1 MPSNCEADEV
11 TDAQHLQKKKIT
23 NPFER
28 RGEDRER
35 FSPHDLKMLIKL
47 HDNIEKN
54 APPHLWWEVDGHKTA
69 TPGAQ
74 PKGAVLK
81 LCLELPR
88 VWGAAAVVCRI
99 SPDGGEYRDI
109 PMALVKTQN
118 GIDFYT
124 LSLNTATLCGGAEYG
139 LFYYELLLVRGWD
152 TLFSHTPNNV
162 DLTFARESGSHFRL
176 LVYKKELSAP
186 SWFAGGTMYHIF
198 LDRFCRGEGSVT
210 PNYDAVIN
218 PDWANGIPQYA
229 RRNGDALSNNV
240 FFGGNLWGVIEKLDY
255 LESLGVTVLYLSPVF
270 EAYSNHRYDTGDYEK
285 IDAFLGGEE
294 AFDALIR
301 EAHARG
307 MKIILD
313 GVFNHT
319 GDDSRYFNR
328 KGTYKT
334 EGAYQSPDS
343 PWAGWYRFR
352 NFPEDYECWWG
363 IKILPRL
370 DHTNEECRHYFTG
383 DDGIVSKWTA
393 RGVDGWRLDVADE
406 LSDEFLDE
414 MRHVVKKNTAKE
426 GLIIGE
432 VWENAVDK
440 SAYGSRRRYLSGDQ
454 LDSVMNYPFRNA
466 ILALLQN
473 GDAETFYHILT
484 EIYASYPRAVS
495 HSLMNLLGTHDTAR
509 ILTVLGDEGRAEG
522 LPNDTLAH
530 LTLTQEERKN
540 AIARLKLASVLQFTT
555 FGVPS
560 VYYGDEAGIEGYGD
574 PFCRKPFP
582 WGRED
587 AELLSHYRALGK
599 LRGEHPVL
607 KRGEFRFLEHDAT
620 SFAFERAGEGERI
633 LVLANVGEAK
643 TFTVPKGSV
652 NALTGEALGTSLKL
666 AHAEWA
672 ILSVK

>member
-1 MPSNCEADEV
+1 M
-11 TDAQHLQKKKIT
+11 KG
-23 NPFER
+23 
-28 RGEDRER
+28 RGGDRVG
-35 FSPHDLKMLIKL
+35 FPPPNYKMLIRL
-47 HDNIEKN
+47 HDNIEN
-54 APPHLWWEVDGHKTA
+54 TAPPCISWQVDGHKTH
-69 TPGAQ
+69 TPGAV
-74 PKGAVLK
+74 PKGAKLK
-81 LCLELPR
+81 ITLELSR
-88 VWGAAAVVCRI
+88 AWGAAAVVCRI
-99 SPDGGEYRDI
+99 HPDGEDCLDI
-109 PMALVKTQN
+109 PFVFGKTQN
-118 GIDFYT
+118 GIDSYILT
-124 LSLNTATLCGGAEYG
+124 LDTGALCRDRESG

-152 TLFSHTPNNV
+152 TLFSNTPNNIDIV
-162 DLTFARESGSHFRL
+162 FAREGGSHFRL
-176 LVYKKELSAP
+176 LVYKNDFCTP
-186 SWFAGGTMYHIF
+186 SWFAGGVMYHVF
-198 LDRFCRGEGSVT
+198 LDRFCRGEGEVT

-229 RRNGDALSNNV
+229 RKSGDELSNNV

-285 IDAFLGGEE
+285 IDAFLGGDE

-307 MKIILD
+307 MRIVLD

-328 KGTYKT
+328 RGTYG
-334 EGAYQSPDS
+334 EGGAYRAESSPF
-343 PWAGWYRFR
+343 AKWYRFR
-352 NFPEDYECWWG
+352 SFPDDYECWWG
-363 IKILPRL
+363 IRILPRL
-370 DHTNEECRHYFTG
+370 DHTNENCRRYFTG
-383 DDGIVSKWTA
+383 DDGIIARWNA

-406 LSDEFLDE
+406 LSDDFLDE
-414 MRHVVKKNTAKE
+414 MRRVVKKSTKGE

-440 SAYGSRRRYLSGDQ
+440 IAYDTRRRYLSGDQ

-466 ILALLQN
+466 VLAFLKD

-484 EIYASYPRAVS
+484 EIYASYPQAVS

-509 ILTVLGDEGRAEG
+509 ILTLLGDGGKGEF

-530 LTLTQEERKN
+530 LSLTKEERKN
-540 AIARLKLASVLQFTT
+540 ALTLLKLASVLQFTV

-587 AELLSHYRALGK
+587 PELLSHYRALGK
-599 LRGEHPVL
+599 LRREHPAL
-607 KRGEFRFLEHDAT
+607 THGEFRFLSHDAT
-620 SFAFERAGEGERI
+620 SFTFERVSDGERL
-633 LVLANVGEAK
+633 LVLANIGEK
-643 TFTVPKGSV
+643 KVFSIPRGSV
-652 NALTGEALGTSLKL
+652 NAFTGEPCGTRLTLGP
-666 AHAEWA
+666 AEWA
-672 ILSVK
+672 VLIV

>member
-1 MPSNCEADEV
+1 MGKTASVFPTNCE
-11 TDAQHLQKKKIT
+11 
-23 NPFER
+23 
-28 RGEDRER
+28 
-35 FSPHDLKMLIKL
+35 KMLIRL
-47 HDNIEKN
+47 HDKIEN
-54 APPHLWWEVDGHKTA
+54 TAPPRLWWEVNGHKTL
-69 TPGAQ
+69 TPGAL
-74 PKGAVLK
+74 PKGAKLK
-81 LCLELPR
+81 LCLELDR

-99 SPDGGEYRDI
+99 SPDGGEYKDI
-109 PMALVKTQN
+109 PLTFAKTQN
-118 GIDFYT
+118 GVDFYILT
-124 LSLNTATLCGGAEYG
+124 LDTAELCGERESG
-139 LFYYELLLVRGWD
+139 LFYYELLLIRGWD

-162 DLTFARESGSHFRL
+162 DLAFERESGSHFRL
-176 LVYKKELSAP
+176 LIYQNDFFTPA
-186 SWFAGGTMYHIF
+186 WFAGGVMYHIF
-198 LDRFCRGEGSVT
+198 LDRFCQGEGKVT

-229 RRNGDALSNNV
+229 RRNGDELSNNV

-255 LESLGVTVLYLSPVF
+255 LQSLGVTVLYLSPVF

-301 EAHARG
+301 EAHKRG
-307 MKIILD
+307 MRIVLD

-328 KGTYKT
+328 RGTYQT
-334 EGAYQSPDS
+334 EGAYQSKTS
-343 PWAGWYRFR
+343 QFAKWYRFR
-352 NFPEDYECWWG
+352 NFPDDYECWWG

-370 DHTNEECRHYFTG
+370 DHGEEDCRRYFTG
-383 DDGIVSKWTA
+383 EDGIIARWNA

-414 MRHVVKKNTAKE
+414 LRDVVKKNTQNQ

-440 SAYGSRRRYLSGDQ
+440 SAYGKRRRYLSGRQ

-466 ILALLQN
+466 VLAFLKD
-473 GDAETFYHILT
+473 GDAKTFYHILT
-484 EIYASYPRAVS
+484 EIYASYPRTVS

-509 ILTVLGDEGRAEG
+509 ILTLLGDGGKGEF

-530 LTLTQEERKN
+530 LNLTEEERAN
-540 AIARLKLASVLQFTT
+540 AVTLLKLASVLQFTV

-574 PFCRKPFP
+574 PFCRRPFP

-587 AELLSHYRALGK
+587 ADLLAHYRALGK
-599 LRGEHPVL
+599 LRGEHPAL
-607 KRGEFRFLEHDAT
+607 ASGEFRFLEHDAT
-620 SFAFERAGEGERI
+620 SFVFERVGEGERI
-633 LVLANVGEAK
+633 LVLANMGEEK
-643 TFTVPKGSV
+643 TFAIPQKSI
-652 NALTGEALGTSLKL
+652 NALSGEALSTRLTL
-666 AHAEWA
+666 ARGEWA
-672 ILSVK
+672 ILSVKKN